1 MPMGKTVGTMKRL
14 TLGLAAVLLLP
25 GGLEAQSAQETIER
39 ALAAAPARFRD
50 DATVIRWNAD
60 YSYETQREGTNG
72 FVCYDRSG
80 EERRAAFDV
89 QCTSVANLPRVAQN
103 RRFRVEGGDR
113 DGENALIEAAEADG
127 TRVLPEYGSLWIAAR
142 GQDQASASTH
152 TTIAV
157 PGATTAST
165 GLPEDGSALG
175 AWIMDAGTSSA
186 HIMTPGS

>member
-1 MPMGKTVGTMKRL
+1 MGTTVGTMKRL

-60 YSYETQREGTNG
+60 YSYETLREGTNS
-72 FVCYDRSG
+72 FVCYDRSA

-89 QCTSVANLPRVAQN
+89 QCTSLANLPRVAQN

-142 GQDQASASTH
+142 GQDQESASTH

-157 PGATTAST
+157 PGATTEST

>member
-60 YSYETQREGTNG
+60 YSYETLREGTNS